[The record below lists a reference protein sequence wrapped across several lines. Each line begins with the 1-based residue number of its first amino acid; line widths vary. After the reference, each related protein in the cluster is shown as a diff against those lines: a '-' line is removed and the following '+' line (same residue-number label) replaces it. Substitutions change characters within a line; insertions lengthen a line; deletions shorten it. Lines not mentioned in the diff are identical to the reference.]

1 MQLREFGEYSR
12 NSLNSYQANVFD
24 PKHLAGASS
33 DLVQSMVKVGRK
45 AAELERVKL
54 QTEIQKEKSE
64 IRRKRLENKL
74 KMSKEGGKGGPA
86 KKTVKPEPEPMEDDD
101 DNVLEDLVTTT
112 ETDKGQPS
120 YSTLE
125 PGGFVT
131 KGTDR
136 KSRLDKRHAKIAA
149 AAGKPEEAEGEK
161 EETEQEKLER
171 EAGELT
177 SQLKRAERAEAQA
190 QEKEQKDKAKRYS
203 QRITSGKFMKKPR
216 AVTLV
221 ETKKRKK
228 SMKMGDIAS
237 AEEEDDPDD
246 IPEGFHLQEE
256 SPHCINMTRAEDYQ
270 AYLRQVVLEFERLIK
285 SGVTNVSEEY
295 AKVVQSMFWA
305 VKANKQTILNCA
317 DPAEVVVSVP
327 DARCKAWRLKLN
339 GKTAVDPTTLVD
351 ITDIGPQM
359 ASDIV
364 NLKPQEI
371 MELVEDELVGKSEQE
386 VGRIKKCIGNI
397 CREQALAHR
406 HAAEAADNLANLTDL
421 VSLPILVKVIS
432 ATMRPTVAIK
442 IPEVDDMI
450 ARAEQKVEAIR
461 QAKQKVGE
469 LKPIDEV
476 VFAQNIPKYNL
487 EWEHSPNGRATAY
500 LATLVCRYMHELQQK
515 DKKVVLSAK
524 ALETIY
530 HTASSSIG
538 KLISGKQYLGGAALE
553 QLRDKVEA
561 EGKELPFK
569 KKKKLPQRS
578 SGLAKT
584 SGAASKD

>member
-1 MQLREFGEYSR
+1 M
-12 NSLNSYQANVFD
+12 FD

-33 DLVQSMVKVGRK
+33 DLVQSMVKVSRK
-45 AAELERVKL
+45 AAELEWVKL

-101 DNVLEDLVTTT
+101 DNVFEDLVTTT

-228 SMKMGDIAS
+228 SMKMGNIAS

-285 SGVTNVSEEY
+285 SGATNISEEY

-305 VKANKQTILNCA
+305 VKANKQTILNGA
-317 DPAEVVVSVP
+317 DPAEVVASLP

-359 ASDIV
+359 ASDIM

-371 MELVEDELVGKSEQE
+371 MELVEDKLVGKSEQQ

-406 HAAEAADNLANLTDL
+406 HAAEAVDNLANLTDL

-432 ATMRPTVAIK
+432 TTMRPPVAIK

-476 VFAQNIPKYNL
+476 VFAQNIPKYNP
-487 EWEHSPNGRATAY
+487 EWEHSPKGRATAY

-530 HTASSSIG
+530 HTVSSSIG

-553 QLRDKVEA
+553 QLHDKVEA

>member
-1 MQLREFGEYSR
+1 
-12 NSLNSYQANVFD
+12 
-24 PKHLAGASS
+24 
-33 DLVQSMVKVGRK
+33 MVKVGRK

-74 KMSKEGGKGGPA
+74 KMSKAGGKGGPA
-86 KKTVKPEPEPMEDDD
+86 KKKVKPEPEPIDDDDD
-101 DNVLEDLVTTT
+101 DNFLEDLVTTT

-149 AAGKPEEAEGEK
+149 AAGKPEEAEGNV
-161 EETEQEKLER
+161 EETAQEQLER
-171 EAGELT
+171 EADELT
-177 SQLKRAERAEAQA
+177 SQLKKAERAEAQA
-190 QEKEQKDKAKRYS
+190 LEKDQKDKAKRYS
-203 QRITSGKFMKKPR
+203 QRITSGKFLKKPR

-221 ETKKRKK
+221 EKKKRK

-237 AEEEDDPDD
+237 AEEEDDP
-246 IPEGFHLQEE
+246 EE
-256 SPHCINMTRAEDYQ
+256 SPHCINMTRADDYQ
-270 AYLRQVVLEFERLIK
+270 AYLRQIVLEFERLIK
-285 SGVTNVSEEY
+285 SGATNISEEY
-295 AKVVQSMFWA
+295 AKVIQSMFWA
-305 VKANKQTILNCA
+305 VKANKQTILNGA
-317 DPAEVVVSVP
+317 DPAEVLASVP
-327 DARCKAWRLKLN
+327 DARCKAWKLKLN
-339 GKTAVDPTTLVD
+339 GKTAIDPTTLVD
-351 ITDIGPQM
+351 STEIGPQM
-359 ASDIV
+359 ASDVV

-371 MELVEDELVGKSEQE
+371 FEIVEEELVRKSKEQ
-386 VGRIKKCIGNI
+386 VDVIKRCIGNI

-406 HAAEAADNLANLTDL
+406 HAAEVADNLASLTDL
-421 VSLPILVKVIS
+421 VSLPIIIKVMS
-432 ATMRPTVAIK
+432 ATMRPTVAVK

-461 QAKQKVGE
+461 QVKQKVGE
-469 LKPIDEV
+469 LKAIDEV
-476 VFAQNIPKYNL
+476 VFAQNVLKYNP

-530 HTASSSIG
+530 HTVSSSIG

-584 SGAASKD
+584 SGTASKD

>member
-1 MQLREFGEYSR
+1 M
-12 NSLNSYQANVFD
+12 FD
-24 PKHLAGASS
+24 PKHLTGASS

-64 IRRKRLENKL
+64 IRRTRLENRL
-74 KMSKEGGKGGPA
+74 KMSKAGGKGGPA
-86 KKTVKPEPEPMEDDD
+86 KNLKKTKREPDDD
-101 DNVLEDLVTTT
+101 DDDFLEDLVVDT
-112 ETDKGQPS
+112 ETAKQPS
-120 YSTLE
+120 YSTLK
-125 PGGFVT
+125 PGDFVT
-131 KGTDR
+131 KAEDR
-136 KSRLDKRHAKIAA
+136 KERLEKRRAKRKEDDDDDDDDKQ
-149 AAGKPEEAEGEK
+149 
-161 EETEQEKLER
+161 ETEQEKLER
-171 EAGELT
+171 EAGELS
-177 SQLKRAERAEAQA
+177 SQLKKAERAEAQA
-190 QEKEQKDKAKRYS
+190 QEKDQKDKAKRYS
-203 QRITSGKFMKKPR
+203 QRITSGKFLKKPK

-221 ETKKRKK
+221 ETRKRK

-285 SGVTNVSEEY
+285 SGATNISEEY
-295 AKVVQSMFWA
+295 AKVIQSMFWA
-305 VKANKQTILNCA
+305 VKANKQTILNGA
-317 DPAEVVVSVP
+317 DPVEVLASVP

-351 ITDIGPQM
+351 DTDIGPQT
-359 ASDIV
+359 ASDVV
-364 NLKPQEI
+364 NLKPEEI
-371 MELVEDELVGKSEQE
+371 MELVEDELVGKLEQQ

-406 HAAEAADNLANLTDL
+406 HAAEAADNLASLTDL
-421 VSLPILVKVIS
+421 VSLPILIKVIS

-469 LKPIDEV
+469 LKAIDEV
-476 VFAQNIPKYNL
+476 VFAQNVPKYNP

-569 KKKKLPQRS
+569 KKKKLPLRS

-584 SGAASKD
+584 SGRTSND